1 MTILDTKDEYVV
13 RGKEYNLIY
22 RKYNCETGLIK
33 ELARYELVGDSKL
46 FLVMATYAK
55 TLSPSKYYIVAPNI
69 KAAKYKFKSN
79 YAWLNVISSVEQVVD
94 TNVLEDILNNPRKYI
109 LC

>member
-1 MTILDTKDEYVV
+1 MDECVV

-33 ELARYELVGDSKL
+33 ELVRYELIEDSKL

-69 KAAKYKFKSN
+69 KAAKNKFKST
-79 YAWLNVISSVEQVVD
+79 YTWLNVISSVEQVVD
-94 TNVLEDILNNPRKYI
+94 SDMLKHILNNPQKYI
-109 LC
+109 LR